1 MVEALRRAGA
11 DAGGRVLDD
20 LDELVAIRSF
30 VWHTDDPARL
40 VADEL
45 GLRVTRTRHTA
56 TGGNTPQQLV
66 HEFSRRIAAGE
77 LHAVAVV
84 GAEAMHAR
92 SLARREG
99 VETGWVVQ
107 SEGDTLEH
115 PLEEE
120 RSPLTG
126 AEFAAGLTMP
136 TDIYPL
142 FENARRARLGESADE
157 QRSRLGRLWA
167 SFARVAAMNPH
178 AWITDRPSAE
188 VIATPSPSNRLIG
201 SPYTKLLVANM
212 PVDMGAAFVLTSYE
226 YATSRGVARDQMVF
240 PHAGAD
246 ASDHWFVS
254 DRPALDDSPAMRA
267 IWRSLGDAGVR
278 ADRLAHLDLYSCFP
292 TVVQTACEIAGFD
305 PFDPTRPA
313 TVTGGLTFGGG
324 PGNNYVT
331 HSIATMIERLRA
343 HPGEEGLVTGLGW
356 FSTKHAWGTYATT
369 PPTHGFVHE
378 NVQDVVDAGP
388 RTQIRGGD
396 GEAVVETYTVVY
408 NRAGEPERLVLAAR
422 WETGERTWAKGIDSS
437 VLARFTEGAPFGERV
452 TLRDGVVV
460 A

>member
-66 HEFSRRIAAGE
+66 HEYSRRIAAGE

-107 SEGDTLEH
+107 SDGDTLEH

-167 SFARVAAMNPH
+167 RDDRV
-178 AWITDRPSAE
+178 E
-188 VIATPSPSNRLIG
+188 IG
-201 SPYTKLLVANM
+201 
-212 PVDMGAAFVLTSYE
+212 
-226 YATSRGVARDQMVF
+226 
-240 PHAGAD
+240 
-246 ASDHWFVS
+246 
-254 DRPALDDSPAMRA
+254 
-267 IWRSLGDAGVR
+267 
-278 ADRLAHLDLYSCFP
+278 
-292 TVVQTACEIAGFD
+292 
-305 PFDPTRPA
+305 
-313 TVTGGLTFGGG
+313 
-324 PGNNYVT
+324 
-331 HSIATMIERLRA
+331 RA
-343 HPGEEGLVTGLGW
+343 HV
-356 FSTKHAWGTYATT
+356 
-369 PPTHGFVHE
+369 
-378 NVQDVVDAGP
+378 
-388 RTQIRGGD
+388 
-396 GEAVVETYTVVY
+396 
-408 NRAGEPERLVLAAR
+408 
-422 WETGERTWAKGIDSS
+422 
-437 VLARFTEGAPFGERV
+437 
-452 TLRDGVVV
+452 
-460 A
+460 